1 MTENGVTRGIDW
13 LLDPRQL
20 PVRLLVLLASAVG
33 CLLFLTDAPTTTD
46 WALAVAAVLVT
57 AGSARLPLATALAAT
72 GVLMLGFTIGEIGPV
87 VPKVAA
93 ALALA
98 ELAARRWGGSAVLG
112 GFALAAAYLL
122 HTEGGPAATVY
133 RATVMALL
141 PVLLGAVLRTT
152 RESAARARREAA
164 ELAHRRETEVV
175 AARATERAAIARELH
190 DLIAHHI
197 SSTVLRVGV
206 ARHALTSAP
215 PAVLEVLDDIHRSG
229 KETLHDLRTLVTVLR
244 DPGAGAASF
253 VDPAGLPVAITA
265 VVERTRL
272 VVPRIDLELD
282 PDISTVDALTGLTL
296 LRLAQ
301 EGTAN
306 VVKHAG
312 PETTARLSITAGP
325 DPVEFRLSD
334 SGPATGTAQLAP
346 PGSGMGLIGL
356 RERVGLLGGT
366 LTAEPA
372 GSGWLLTA
380 SLPGEPGGAA

>member
-1 MTENGVTRGIDW
+1 MARGIDW
-13 LLDPRQL
+13 LLDPRRL
-20 PVRLLVLLASAVG
+20 PVRLLLLLAAAVG
-33 CLLFLTDAPTTTD
+33 CLLFLSDSPTTTD
-46 WALAVAAVLVT
+46 WALAVTAVLVT
-57 AGSARLPLATALAAT
+57 AGSARLPLASSLAAT
-72 GVLMLGFTIGEIGPV
+72 GVLILGFTVGDLGPM

-93 ALALA
+93 ALTLA
-98 ELAARRWGGSAVLG
+98 ELAARRGGRPAVLG
-112 GFALAAAYLL
+112 GLALATAYLL
-122 HTEGGPAATVY
+122 HTEGGLAATVY

-164 ELAHRRETEVV
+164 ELARRRETEVV

-215 PAVLEVLDDIHRSG
+215 PAVLDVLDDIHRSG
-229 KETLHDLRTLVTVLR
+229 RETLHDLRTLVTVLR
-244 DPGAGAASF
+244 DPDAGAESF
-253 VDPAGLPVAITA
+253 VDPAGLPVAINA

-282 PDISTVDALTGLTL
+282 PGISTVDALTGLTL
-296 LRLAQ
+296 LRLTQ

-325 DPVEFRLSD
+325 GPVEFRLSD
-334 SGPATGTAQLAP
+334 SGSPVGTAP
-346 PGSGMGLIGL
+346 PGTPGSGVGLIGL

-366 LTAEPA
+366 LAAAPM

-380 SLPGEPGGAA
+380 RLPGGPGGAA

>member
-1 MTENGVTRGIDW
+1 MTRGIDW

-33 CLLFLTDAPTTTD
+33 CLLLLTDAPTATD

-98 ELAARRWGGSAVLG
+98 ELAARRGGGPAVLG

-215 PAVLEVLDDIHRSG
+215 PAILEVLDDIHRSG

-244 DPGAGAASF
+244 GPGAGAGAASF

-325 DPVEFRLSD
+325 GPVEFRLSD
-334 SGPATGTAQLAP
+334 SGPAAGTAQLAP
-346 PGSGMGLIGL
+346 PGSAMGLIGL